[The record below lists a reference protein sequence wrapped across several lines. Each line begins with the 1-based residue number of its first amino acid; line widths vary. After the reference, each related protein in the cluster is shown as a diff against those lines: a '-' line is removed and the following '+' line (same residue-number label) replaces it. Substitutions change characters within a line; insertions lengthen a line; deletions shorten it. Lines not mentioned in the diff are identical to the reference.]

1 MYAPTKVIS
10 IYEVKNIVSKM
21 IWPFYE
27 YMYASGLQKR
37 TGKKPKDVSTVG
49 NTKGLLVN
57 KRTRQID

>member
-1 MYAPTKVIS
+1 
-10 IYEVKNIVSKM
+10 M
-21 IWPFYE
+21 ICPFYE